1 MEGGVSG
8 VFRVLDVTK
17 EVCYSEKDI
26 ITIYTSLDDSGC
38 PFNIIGS
45 FCILF
50 YLILF
55 STILC
60 HNDAL
65 RLLYRGHVDT

>member
-8 VFRVLDVTK
+8 VFRILGGTK
-17 EVCYSEKDI
+17 EVCYIEKDI
-26 ITIYTSLDDSGC
+26 ITISTSLDDLGC
-38 PFNIIGS
+38 PFDIIGS
-45 FCILF
+45 FWILF

-55 STILC
+55 STIIC

-65 RLLYRGHVDT
+65 RLLYYGHVDT